1 MELKS
6 NNILPLYLQLTDQ
19 IRKDIEN
26 GIYKRGQKIPTELE
40 LCDLYKVSRIT
51 VRKALKELEK
61 ENLLVRERGKGTF
74 IATVMLR
81 RDIAHNTSFTKICQ
95 ATNQTPGA
103 KTIKSVI
110 EDATPEDMEALNLP
124 EGSKVIVLERIRY
137 ANSVPVAIEFS
148 RFPERFSFLLDED
161 LNNASLISILSEQY
175 GITFNNSSYK
185 IIKLVYATYEQA
197 RYLSLSTGY
206 PLISI
211 ASLSN
216 DADGTPCHRS
226 LQLIVGDKFELY
238 I

>member
-1 MELKS
+1 MELQ
-6 NNILPLYLQLTDQ
+6 NDNILPLYLQLTDK
-19 IRKDIEN
+19 IRKDIDS

-40 LCDLYKVSRIT
+40 LCDLYGVSRIT
-51 VRKALKELEK
+51 VRKALNELEK

-74 IATVMLR
+74 VATVMLR

-110 EDATPEDMEALNLP
+110 EDATQEDKEALNLA
-124 EGSKVIVLERIRY
+124 EGSRVIVLERIRY

-161 LNNASLISILSEQY
+161 LNNASLISILSEKH
-175 GITFNNSSYK
+175 GITFTNSSYK
-185 IIKLVYATYEQA
+185 IIKLVFATYEQA
-197 RYLSLSTGY
+197 HYLSLSSGY

-211 ASLSN
+211 SSLSN
-216 DADGTPCHRS
+216 DADGVPSHRS